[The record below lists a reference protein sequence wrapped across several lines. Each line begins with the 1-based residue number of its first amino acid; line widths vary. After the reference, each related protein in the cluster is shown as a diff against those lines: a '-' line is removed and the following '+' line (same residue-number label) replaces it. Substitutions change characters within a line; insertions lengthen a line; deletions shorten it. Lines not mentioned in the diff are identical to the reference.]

1 MNKTFRKTALL
12 VGAFSLMGLCY
23 SPKAYAADAVQD
35 VQQAKKIT
43 GTVVDATGPVIGAS
57 VVVKGTSNGVAT
69 DYDGNF
75 SLNASPGQTLVVS
88 YIGYL
93 NKEVRITA
101 NQTNYEITI
110 EEDKQMLDEVVVVGY
125 GTMKKSD
132 LSGSSSSI
140 NEQSLK
146 GTVITSLDQSLQ
158 GRATGVAAVT
168 TSGAPGS
175 ASSIRVRGIG
185 SINANQEP
193 LYVIDGVIIQ
203 GGGQS
208 GSDFGLADRLGN
220 GKVSTISPLSTLNP
234 SDIVS
239 MEILKDASATA
250 IYGAQGANGVV
261 MITTK
266 RGKAGEAKFNYDG
279 MLAVNRQIKRLDMM
293 NLREYAEYYQ
303 DFVDNGWIT
312 KSMANQNYSDPSILG
327 NGTNWQDAIFQTAI
341 QHQHQVSAQ
350 GGTDKVQY
358 YVSGNFMN
366 QEGTIIGSNFRRYSV
381 RANLDAQ
388 LKSWLKLGM
397 STTFSTTNDDLKRAD
412 GTEGI
417 INYSLTTLPDIPI
430 YDVFGNYYAE
440 VREGY
445 TNPNPVALANMNQY
459 TLERR
464 KLTGNIFAEVSF
476 LKNLVWHAE
485 IGYDIS
491 GSNAETWEP
500 SVDLGGWQKPG
511 NQDHWQSNTNKYWQL
526 KNYLTYTGVIGKH
539 NFTAM
544 LGQEC
549 WESIWKYQSITG
561 QNLPRNDVQNPSL
574 VEKTDK
580 DFSSGFG
587 SASMASF
594 FTRETYNYDE
604 RYYATYTFRYDG
616 SSNFGP
622 NNRWA
627 GFHSFA
633 ASWRFTNEAFMKNQS
648 ILSNGKIRVGWGQT
662 GNANIGAYRWGVAL
676 GVMPSILGQSY
687 RPTGLPNESIQWE
700 TQQQIDLGLDL
711 GFFNNRLN
719 LTIDWYRK
727 ESKDMLMGMQ
737 LPSYL
742 GTQGNPSSALA
753 SPAGNFGTMRNTGLE
768 IELKATPV
776 KTNNFSWD
784 TDLQFSFNKNKLVAL
799 QGTTAGSL
807 IGYGQWSDVVAVSS
821 VGRSMYDFFGYEV
834 EGVYKDFDD
843 ILSSPVN
850 LLILGATKD
859 ENGVWRYEANPQLY
873 SKSNTVWPGDLKF
886 KDVDGNG
893 YIDEND
899 RTYIGSPLPKFTF
912 GFNNTFNYKNFDLT
926 IFINGSV
933 GNKVMNYTSI
943 PLTSMRSSWNNQIQE
958 KIADRAQLAAID
970 PSKVYEDGSMWYDD
984 ISNVY
989 VTNPDTQTPRV
1000 AIGNTY
1006 NQNISSRYIK
1016 DGSYVRLKNISLG
1029 YTFPKKLVKK
1039 MYLENLRLYCNLQN
1053 VVTITGYDGYDPEVG
1068 ASTTDA
1074 NGYVFGLDN
1083 GRYPSPFTCTFGIN
1097 ISF

>member
-1 MNKTFRKTALL
+1 
-12 VGAFSLMGLCY
+12 
-23 SPKAYAADAVQD
+23 
-35 VQQAKKIT
+35 
-43 GTVVDATGPVIGAS
+43 
-57 VVVKGTSNGVAT
+57 
-69 DYDGNF
+69 
-75 SLNASPGQTLVVS
+75 
-88 YIGYL
+88 
-93 NKEVRITA
+93 
-101 NQTNYEITI
+101 
-110 EEDKQMLDEVVVVGY
+110 
-125 GTMKKSD
+125 
-132 LSGSSSSI
+132 
-140 NEQSLK
+140 
-146 GTVITSLDQSLQ
+146 
-158 GRATGVAAVT
+158 
-168 TSGAPGS
+168 
-175 ASSIRVRGIG
+175 
-185 SINANQEP
+185 
-193 LYVIDGVIIQ
+193 
-203 GGGQS
+203 
-208 GSDFGLADRLGN
+208 
-220 GKVSTISPLSTLNP
+220 
-234 SDIVS
+234 
-239 MEILKDASATA
+239 
-250 IYGAQGANGVV
+250 
-261 MITTK
+261 
-266 RGKAGEAKFNYDG
+266 
-279 MLAVNRQIKRLDMM
+279 
-293 NLREYAEYYQ
+293 
-303 DFVDNGWIT
+303 
-312 KSMANQNYSDPSILG
+312 
-327 NGTNWQDAIFQTAI
+327 
-341 QHQHQVSAQ
+341 
-350 GGTDKVQY
+350 
-358 YVSGNFMN
+358 
-366 QEGTIIGSNFRRYSV
+366 
-381 RANLDAQ
+381 
-388 LKSWLKLGM
+388 
-397 STTFSTTNDDLKRAD
+397 
-412 GTEGI
+412 
-417 INYSLTTLPDIPI
+417 
-430 YDVFGNYYAE
+430 
-440 VREGY
+440 
-445 TNPNPVALANMNQY
+445 
-459 TLERR
+459 
-464 KLTGNIFAEVSF
+464 
-476 LKNLVWHAE
+476 
-485 IGYDIS
+485 
-491 GSNAETWEP
+491 
-500 SVDLGGWQKPG
+500 
-511 NQDHWQSNTNKYWQL
+511 
-526 KNYLTYTGVIGKH
+526 
-539 NFTAM
+539 
-544 LGQEC
+544 
-549 WESIWKYQSITG
+549 
-561 QNLPRNDVQNPSL
+561 
-574 VEKTDK
+574 
-580 DFSSGFG
+580 
-587 SASMASF
+587 
-594 FTRETYNYDE
+594 
-604 RYYATYTFRYDG
+604 
-616 SSNFGP
+616 
-622 NNRWA
+622 
-627 GFHSFA
+627 
-633 ASWRFTNEAFMKNQS
+633 
-648 ILSNGKIRVGWGQT
+648 
-662 GNANIGAYRWGVAL
+662 
-676 GVMPSILGQSY
+676 
-687 RPTGLPNESIQWE
+687 
-700 TQQQIDLGLDL
+700 
-711 GFFNNRLN
+711 
-719 LTIDWYRK
+719 
-727 ESKDMLMGMQ
+727 MLMGMQ

-1006 NQNISSRYIK
+1006 NQNISSRYIE